1 MADGDIRLQFSAEG
15 AAEAAAEV
23 RRLRAAVKGL
33 DAGAG
38 TRSAASGL
46 GGVVSAASAT
56 SGTASGTNVAKA
68 ASDAGKA
75 AGAALD
81 QTARKTRLARELMVG
96 LREDF
101 ALIGRAAAAAG
112 RTCAGAIA
120 GVAAAIAKAISGA
133 ATLAAKFASLGA
145 AAGAAF
151 AGAGIKRAFDW
162 GAEASR
168 AGKAMGTTAQDAM
181 ILKQAFREAGA
192 TALSLE
198 TTVAKLQRKVAE
210 GSEAFGLLGLSAGE
224 LEGLGAVE
232 QFRKLG
238 EAVRNTASQEA
249 KALALMRLFE
259 EQGPRLMSFF
269 ENPEALSNASKT
281 LGSGADVLAKNAA
294 AFERASVLIGNIGV
308 KVQTFFA
315 GLAEGV
321 VTPLSRALEAFNA
334 YDLAAVGR
342 DFGESVEFA
351 AEVFRRAFDAG
362 RIGEA
367 IELGATVGGAALI
380 DGAIQAGRELLSF
393 AARAADVVGG
403 VVRNLGERI
412 GEQVGTEL
420 GTLYLLLTEGEK
432 AAAEARRDAV
442 RYTAKRRG
450 ASGAAAEGDPWA
462 RTKAAMQE
470 LRNFS
475 VDLGMADWKPTRAR
489 ESREAPSAPRGDGA
503 RFDVPKVGA
512 AAIATDALARVG
524 GYIGGSN
531 SPAATAE
538 KETAKNTKLANSLLT
553 RIHTALKNQRSAAVF
568 A

>member
-168 AGKAMGTTAQDAM
+168 AGKAMGTTAQDALV
-181 ILKQAFREAGA
+181 LKQAFREAGA